1 MKTIDTLFNDNI
13 IDTVYV
19 RSVGEDKDRMIDCHE
34 PMDMIHLERIMREQ
48 SPTVVGWRLHH
59 HHRIVDQE
67 EIDGKQSEYL
77 PAGWRRDCLNEIYFN
92 MIRETT
98 HGDSFLTKR

>member
-1 MKTIDTLFNDNI
+1 MKLCCGICGTSSVNHFSYSKLVGMKTIEALFNDNI

-67 EIDGKQSEYL
+67 EIDGK
-77 PAGWRRDCLNEIYFN
+77 
-92 MIRETT
+92 
-98 HGDSFLTKR
+98 